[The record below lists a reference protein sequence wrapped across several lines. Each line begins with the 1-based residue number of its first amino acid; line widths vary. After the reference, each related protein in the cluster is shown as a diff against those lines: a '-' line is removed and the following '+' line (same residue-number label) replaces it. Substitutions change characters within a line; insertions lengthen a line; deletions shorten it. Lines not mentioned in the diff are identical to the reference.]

1 MSFLFACEI
10 RRRDAK
16 NNRHTCFFDKCA
28 RTIDVTFYAAP
39 PQSAGSEHNDYIII
53 KTRCQAVKNKC
64 RICICFLLNCAKF
77 GKCPPIHGVYLSE
90 KGYAIMKNRT
100 VEIIYLRPFSAPR
113 GRGSDGT

>member
-16 NNRHTCFFDKCA
+16 KYRHTCFFDKCA
-28 RTIDVTFYAAP
+28 RTIDVTFYVAP

-64 RICICFLLNCAKF
+64 RI
-77 GKCPPIHGVYLSE
+77 LSYFAVRKE
-90 KGYAIMKNRT
+90 YNIA
-100 VEIIYLRPFSAPR
+100 
-113 GRGSDGT
+113 